1 MIGIEFPEF
10 LIKVSVNL
18 SLPATKDPACREA
31 ISCVYLPDALDRLSD
46 KFVELNRKRVRD
58 LDARAVITFKG
69 AKDVDVDDLGDAMRA
84 VSIDVPTSG
93 PEPEPKRKFVYYTDH
108 PLLAASIAYSPHFIR
123 TTERDEADIVWVC
136 YTLSDPRPVKRSSDV
151 ASAPQ
156 CVNQFPNQN
165 LLTVKDLLIATLHAY
180 FGYAELK
187 GWVPRTYNLNTECRE
202 WLGEVVE
209 RRKRQGKRENGKEGA
224 DCEMEGNVWIT
235 KPWNG
240 TRSEGC
246 AVADARKWGGVA
258 ELLKQGNRR
267 LYYSGLG
274 KCSDAEARC
283 RVHHFSSPDIERPY
297 LISGKKLDLRV
308 LAVVRS
314 LEPLQ
319 IYLLQEDPFYARC
332 ANKEYGLGRFDDFER
347 HFTVMKYRGYD
358 DTYIRHHNLLTHFV
372 STYGQDHV
380 DRTLV
385 PGIHRIVKR
394 IFAAASAPELA
405 KTAVGVAGHHARTR
419 MEPYEHARGIYG
431 VDVIPDEGLMPWLLE
446 VSFQPDLGQ
455 YMKWH
460 PRVMADVFEFVF
472 LNKGAEKFVQL

>member
-1 MIGIEFPEF
+1 MITDVMDELGSAIGHSDVPNVRIAPFFYLETNTCYTVAWSTQDVAVGEK
-10 LIKVSVNL
+10 LTRDYM
-18 SLPATKDPACREA
+18 ATTKDPACREA

-209 RRKRQGKRENGKEGA
+209 RRKRQGKREK
-224 DCEMEGNVWIT
+224 
-235 KPWNG
+235 
-240 TRSEGC
+240 
-246 AVADARKWGGVA
+246 GG
-258 ELLKQGNRR
+258 
-267 LYYSGLG
+267 SGLR
-274 KCSDAEARC
+274 D
-283 RVHHFSSPDIERPY
+283 
-297 LISGKKLDLRV
+297 
-308 LAVVRS
+308 
-314 LEPLQ
+314 
-319 IYLLQEDPFYARC
+319 
-332 ANKEYGLGRFDDFER
+332 GREC
-347 HFTVMKYRGYD
+347 V
-358 DTYIRHHNLLTHFV
+358 
-372 STYGQDHV
+372 DH
-380 DRTLV
+380 
-385 PGIHRIVKR
+385 
-394 IFAAASAPELA
+394 
-405 KTAVGVAGHHARTR
+405 
-419 MEPYEHARGIYG
+419 
-431 VDVIPDEGLMPWLLE
+431 
-446 VSFQPDLGQ
+446 
-455 YMKWH
+455 
-460 PRVMADVFEFVF
+460 
-472 LNKGAEKFVQL
+472 